1 MWQFFY
7 DLRWCKEDIASVEKL
22 GEGDSKFTSINL
34 GENKILDKKEAGE
47 KLLEEI
53 KKVKINDSKVIGKY
67 RNLDLQVSYNFMTN
81 NHTFKL
87 LGNYQMQR
95 R

>member
-1 MWQFFY
+1 MEIQAV
-7 DLRWCKEDIASVEKL
+7 KEDIASVEKL
-22 GEGDSKFTSINL
+22 ENGKFTSISL

-67 RNLDLQVSYNFMTN
+67 RNLDLQVSYNCD
-81 NHTFKL
+81 
-87 LGNYQMQR
+87 
-95 R
+95 